1 MRKSKLV
8 LLIIIL
14 AKFSLENFAQ
24 EIPEHFGYLKGQF
37 HYGYI
42 MQHRNSIGHLIEG
55 RIKGFELNWAVQTK
69 GDKVWHYENNF
80 PEAGFAMH
88 VYSLANTQQLGQL
101 FALAP
106 YYDIGLNEKNKT
118 SRLHLRL
125 SCGVSYSTKTFDPIL
140 NHKNNVVSTS
150 LNAFVN
156 FKWYYKFQI
165 SKNLRLDAGL
175 NFVHASNG
183 RFKTPNLGINMMT
196 IHSGLTYCFNQ
207 KNGKTIQQI
216 DSSYLNK
223 SKHELFGIFSF
234 GINETEPPG
243 GPKFLAQSYTFGY
256 YFKKRNTHKF
266 GGGIDAFYCQSNQ
279 QEIYDTDSIRFN
291 NNLNYL
297 QVGARFSYSYVIGNL
312 SLPIEFG
319 HYLYT
324 KHKGNGLFYHRIGFR
339 YQFKNRIIATFAL
352 KTHWAVAHYFEYGI
366 GYRFR

>member
-1 MRKSKLV
+1 MRNHKLV
-8 LLIIIL
+8 LLLIIL
-14 AKFSLENFAQ
+14 AEFSLESFSQ
-24 EIPEHFGYLKGQF
+24 EIPEYTSYLKGQF

-55 RIKGFELNWAVQTK
+55 HIKGVELNWAFQTK
-69 GDKVWHYENNF
+69 GNKVWHHENNF

-88 VYSLANTQQLGQL
+88 VYSLANPQQLGL
-101 FALAP
+101 LIALAP

-125 SCGVSYSTKTFDPIL
+125 SCGVSYSTKKFDPVL

-156 FKWYYKFQI
+156 FKWYYKFQL

-183 RFKTPNLGINMMT
+183 RFKTPNLGINMLS

-207 KNGKTIQQI
+207 TKDKSIKDI

-223 SKHELFGIFSF
+223 NKHELYGIVSL

-243 GPKFLAQSYTFGY
+243 GPKFLAQSYSLGY
-256 YFKKRNTHKF
+256 NHKKRNTHKF
-266 GGGIDAFYCQSNQ
+266 GAGIDAFYCESTK
-279 QEIYDTDSIRFN
+279 QELFDADSIRLKN
-291 NNLNYL
+291 NFSYL
-297 QVGARFSYSYVIGNL
+297 QLGARLSYSYVIGNL

-324 KHKGNGLFYHRIGFR
+324 RYKGNGMFYHRIGFR